1 MTDDA
6 SQPEQESPIPPEQ
19 APDDNAGALAQT
31 SAQRGGERLLF
42 LPVAAPD
49 EIEERRK
56 ADALAASTT
65 FALLPD
71 MFALLQLPTCIPRIP
86 DFIWQSSFFTL
97 SRSSSE
103 ISIVCEERLVVQ
115 NIDRY
120 NLGDIARIDNNWRM
134 LRLGV
139 MDLSLVGIAARF
151 SGILAAE
158 NIPLNIISTFNT
170 DYLMIK
176 QAHLAK
182 AMNAL
187 RAQGF
192 SIVRDE

>member
-1 MTDDA
+1 MTDET
-6 SQPEQESPIPPEQ
+6 SQTEEDSALPSE
-19 APDDNAGALAQT
+19 NALNDGKSQSTQT
-31 SAQRGGERLLF
+31 QGNTERLLF
-42 LPVAAPD
+42 LAAHTPD
-49 EIEERRK
+49 ENEERRK
-56 ADALAASTT
+56 AAAIAASTT

-71 MFALLQLPTCIPRIP
+71 VFALLQLPTRIHQVP

-97 SRSSSE
+97 SRSASE
-103 ISIVCEERLVVQ
+103 ISIVCEERLVVT

-120 NLGDIARIDNNWRM
+120 GLGDIARIDNNWRM

-158 NIPLNIISTFNT
+158 NIPINIISTFNT

-176 QAHLAK
+176 QAHLTK
-182 AMNAL
+182 ALNAL